1 MSLRLVGKYNP
12 QCNVEI
18 QSEARESAPIASC
31 RLWRAVRLV
40 ELAGI
45 EPATS

>member
-1 MSLRLVGKYNP
+1 MVI
-12 QCNVEI
+12 QCLINMGVEI
-18 QSEARESAPIASC
+18 GRTYVII
-31 RLWRAVRLV
+31 LV